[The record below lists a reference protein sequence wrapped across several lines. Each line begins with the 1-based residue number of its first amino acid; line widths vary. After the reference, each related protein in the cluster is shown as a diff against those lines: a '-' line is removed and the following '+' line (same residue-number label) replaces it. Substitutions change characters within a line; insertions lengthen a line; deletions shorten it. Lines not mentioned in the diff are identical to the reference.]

1 MRLKLTVL
9 SIAAAALL
17 SASPSPAHAAIQ
29 KSGEEQLGKVWIG
42 VHPIG
47 GSAFFN
53 DYDTG
58 IYKFGFD
65 VLGRIA
71 NAGKLTLWLGG
82 ELNIGGVANYALIEP
97 GLVFQMTFE
106 KMLHIPLVPHVRV
119 GFSGGIDNFYG
130 RDTCHL
136 PDGTPVLCDH
146 YSTAGDFWF
155 KFGGGVHYFLTRN
168 IGLGIETNFAFGAY
182 IWDTQV
188 NGTDSRF
195 RGYVDFLTGAVF
207 TF

>member
-1 MRLKLTVL
+1 MRLKPTLFA
-9 SIAAAALL
+9 IAVTALL
-17 SASPSPAHAAIQ
+17 ASSSAHAAVQ
-29 KSGEEQLGKVWIG
+29 TRGEEQLGKVWIG

-53 DYDTG
+53 DYQTG

-71 NAGKLTLWLGG
+71 DAGKLTLWLGG

-97 GLVFQMTFE
+97 GIIFQMTFE

-119 GFSGGIDNFYG
+119 GFSGGIDNYYG
-130 RDTCHL
+130 GGTCY
-136 PDGTPVLCDH
+136 TPNGDPFVCDR
-146 YSTAGDFWF
+146 SDVAGDFWF

-168 IGLGIETNFAFGAY
+168 IGLGIETNFALGAH
-182 IWDTQV
+182 IWDAGNETRS
-188 NGTDSRF
+188 GF